1 MRAMPTF
8 VLAVGLLAAGA
19 TTAHAQTDAQM
30 AMALAEKNL
39 CLSCHKVEGRLVGPA
54 YREVAAK
61 YSGDPGAFDR
71 LAAKVAKGGK
81 GVWGTVAMPPNK
93 DISEADIRTI
103 VTWVL
108 SLAPS

>member
-1 MRAMPTF
+1 MRTF
-8 VLAVGLLAAGA
+8 LLAIGLLVLCVSAAR
-19 TTAHAQTDAQM
+19 AQVDAQA

-39 CLSCHKVEGRLVGPA
+39 CFSCHKVDARVVGPA
-54 YREVAAK
+54 YKDVAAK
-61 YSGDPGAFDR
+61 YKGDPGALDR
-71 LAAKVAKGGK
+71 LIAKVAKGGK

-93 DISEADIRTI
+93 DVSEADIRTI